1 MSPLFAGDKRSNEP
15 MGSEN
20 KTPAIIE
27 SPSDWEAGN
36 APTPVAHDGY
46 SRSSHTHSLE
56 EGLEAETNSDLGNQ
70 GRDVHEEELVTAG
83 QSR

>member
-1 MSPLFAGDKRSNEP
+1 MESLD
-15 MGSEN
+15 
-20 KTPAIIE
+20 TQPAIVE
-27 SPSDWEAGN
+27 SPSDWESGN

-56 EGLEAETNSDLGNQ
+56 EGLEAEANSDLGNQ
-70 GRDVHEEELVTAG
+70 GRDVHEEEPVAAG